1 MVLRKCFLGNINL
14 MIFTC
19 TLIQGST
26 DQNQDKTAEN
36 LGPIRTDRSVD
47 PWSYKYIYAAL
58 TTAFYETI
66 HCHL

>member
-1 MVLRKCFLGNINL
+1 
-14 MIFTC
+14 MIHRALESRIRNFGILVTEC
-19 TLIQGST
+19 HSKK
-26 DQNQDKTAEN
+26 NQDKTVEN